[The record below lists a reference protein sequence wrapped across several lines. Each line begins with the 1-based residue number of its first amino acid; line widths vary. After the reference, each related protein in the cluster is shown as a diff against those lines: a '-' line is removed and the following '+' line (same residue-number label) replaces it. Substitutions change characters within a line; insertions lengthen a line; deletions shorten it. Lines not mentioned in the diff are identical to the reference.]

1 MDISLNV
8 IVIVSFLVT
17 FFYLNFKMTGIMM
30 DKRLNDVIK
39 RIYKVQLIIL
49 VSRALTLAFE
59 IIIAVYVLPNTF
71 QEEMNIIIKKDPNI
85 RYEVIL
91 GLLFV
96 ATVLFIL
103 FT

>member
-1 MDISLNV
+1 
-8 IVIVSFLVT
+8 
-17 FFYLNFKMTGIMM
+17 MTGIMM
-30 DKRLNDVIK
+30 EKRLNDVIK